1 MSMKKFGTA
10 GRRIS
15 VLFAAIVSM
24 LLFVPAQPSMA
35 DTTTNVSDNCDTYNS
50 GCSYGDLDIH
60 YNTIA
65 YDGYYSAIA
74 SFYGNVYSYA
84 GKDVSPNGAVVIHY
98 KYVFGKNVNGVKA
111 SGTGAAV
118 KNQGGSVEN
127 CAPADSYRV
136 YYNSGYA
143 GSSQYFQST
152 YGGLYCQ
159 GAKYVDLNSTLHNN
173 NASQHFA

>member
-1 MSMKKFGTA
+1 MNLKKNLIT
-10 GRRIS
+10 RRRFS
-15 VLFAAIVSM
+15 VLLAVMTSLMF
-24 LLFVPAQPSMA
+24 FVPAQSSMA
-35 DTTTNVSDNCDTYNS
+35 DSNENVSDNCDVYNS

-74 SFYGNVYSYA
+74 SFYGNVYNYA
-84 GKDVSPNGAVVIHY
+84 GQDVSPNGATVIHY
-98 KYVFGKNVNGVKA
+98 KFVFGKNINNVSA
-111 SGTGAAV
+111 SGTGVAV

-127 CAPADSYRV
+127 CAPADSYRI
-136 YYNSGYA
+136 YFNSGYA

-152 YGGLYCQ
+152 YGALYCQ
-159 GAKYVDLNSTLHNN
+159 SSKYVDLNSTLHNN